1 MRQRASEP
9 LVIAQR
15 YRVLRPLGRGG
26 LASALLVRDEALGVE
41 RCLKLVEDAG
51 ADPARRLA
59 LKSEFQ
65 LLAGLDHPSLA
76 AVHDFGLARLPGGD
90 AFYFTADFVRGLP
103 LDRFAAGASF
113 EEVRVALLGP
123 LAALAPG
130 PAPFEVRV
138 QRAALAIAKGQP
150 PAARRWA
157 GGDDPDVREALADGW
172 PRARAAIAARILREH
187 AAEVTFN
194 PCPRCAH
201 RRRSPQARLCLA
213 CGHDER
219 T

>member
-1 MRQRASEP
+1 MRRCGYD
-9 LVIAQR
+9 R
-15 YRVLRPLGRGG
+15 
-26 LASALLVRDEALGVE
+26 LAVPDPADPVTPDDEAL
-41 RCLKLVEDAG
+41 DAYVLRWY
-51 ADPARRLA
+51 AHRL
-59 LKSEFQ
+59 
-65 LLAGLDHPSLA
+65 
-76 AVHDFGLARLPGGD
+76 
-90 AFYFTADFVRGLP
+90 T
-103 LDRFAAGASF
+103 
-113 EEVRVALLGP
+113 
-123 LAALAPG
+123 
-130 PAPFEVRV
+130 PFEVRV

-187 AAEVTFN
+187 ATEVTFN